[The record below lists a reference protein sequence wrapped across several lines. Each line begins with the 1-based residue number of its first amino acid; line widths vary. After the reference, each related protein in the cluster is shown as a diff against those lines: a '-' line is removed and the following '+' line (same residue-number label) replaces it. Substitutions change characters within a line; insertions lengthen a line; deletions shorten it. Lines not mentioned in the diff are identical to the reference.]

1 MATSYVA
8 VGTAVNM
15 IADSRY
21 PPKKNP
27 AARAGLNQSQSK
39 IGSYIARRGAAVAC
53 RSVNSLLVGRRG
65 PAALGRDLVADLLS
79 FVQG

>member
-27 AARAGLNQSQSK
+27 APRAGLNQSQSK
-39 IGSYIARRGAAVAC
+39 NRQLYRQKRGLPQPVGQSTAFRLAAEVLPPSVAT
-53 RSVNSLLVGRRG
+53 S
-65 PAALGRDLVADLLS
+65 
-79 FVQG
+79 